1 MDTDVYFHKV
11 VVFRGWKQELLF
23 RTSQSLFSAHEV
35 DAGTQFLLR
44 SIVEAGY
51 PPPQKILDVGC
62 GYGPLGLTIKAL
74 HPQSAVTLTDR
85 DALAVDYARQNAALN
100 NLPDV
105 QTYSSLGYDDVRDND
120 FSLIVSNIPGKAG
133 EPVIS
138 YLIREA
144 QFYLE
149 PGGIAAVVIVT
160 PLAEMA
166 AKILVGTPGAE
177 IMLKRERPGHAVFH
191 YRFGGEPTPPRPTQ
205 TALERGVYHRKDV
218 TLKYGDLQYNMRTA
232 YGLPEFDSLTYDT
245 EILLKTISGYKNKA
259 FKSTGILNP
268 GQGHVPVA
276 LWQYFH
282 PASIS
287 LIDRDLLALR
297 YSARNLALNGCPAES
312 IILFHKTGP
321 DIEQEEI
328 YDLIA
333 GVLPDEN
340 KEALQL
346 TLERAA
352 GLLTPGGLLILSGS
366 STEITRLVTHIEN
379 TKILA
384 VKSRER
390 WRGYSVLA
398 AERA

>member
-1 MDTDVYFHKV
+1 MDTDVYFHKNV
-11 VVFRGWKQELLF
+11 TFRGWKQELLF

-35 DAGTQFLLR
+35 DVGTRFLLR

-51 PPPQKILDVGC
+51 PTPQKILDLGC
-62 GYGPLGLTIKAL
+62 GYGPLGLTLKSL
-74 HPQSAVTLTDR
+74 LPESSVTLTDR
-85 DALAVDYARQNAALN
+85 DALAVDYTRQNAALN
-100 NLPDV
+100 NLPGV
-105 QTYSSLGYDDVRDND
+105 QVYGSLGYDDVKEND
-120 FSLIVSNIPGKAG
+120 FDFIVSNIPGKAG
-133 EPVIS
+133 EPVIA
-138 YLIREA
+138 YLLGEA
-144 QFYLE
+144 QFYLK
-149 PGGIAAVVIVT
+149 PGGMAAIVIVT
-160 PLAEMA
+160 PLAEIA
-166 AKILVGTPGAE
+166 EKILAGTPGTE
-177 IMLKRERPGHAVFH
+177 ILLKRERPGHAVFH

-205 TALERGVYHRKDV
+205 SALERGLYHRKDISI
-218 TLKYGDLQYNMRTA
+218 KYGDLQYNMRTA
-232 YGLPEFDSLTYDT
+232 YGMPEFDSLSFDT
-245 EILLKTISGYKNKA
+245 EILLKTLKDYKNKNFNRA
-259 FKSTGILNP
+259 AVISP
-268 GQGHVPVA
+268 GQGHVPEA

-297 YSARNLALNGCPAES
+297 YSRLNLASNGCTAES
-312 IILFHKTGP
+312 IILFHKTGL
-321 DIEQEEI
+321 DTEQEEI

-340 KEALQL
+340 KEALQR

-366 STEITRLVTHIEN
+366 STEITRLVTHVEN

-384 VKSRER
+384 IKSRER